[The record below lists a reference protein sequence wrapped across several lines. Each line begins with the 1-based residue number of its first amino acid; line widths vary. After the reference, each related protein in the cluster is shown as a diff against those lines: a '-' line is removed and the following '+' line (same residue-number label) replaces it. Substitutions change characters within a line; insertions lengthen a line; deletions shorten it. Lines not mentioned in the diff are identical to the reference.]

1 MVCVECSVGFEPASW
16 QQRFCGPA
24 CRLAFWGSRS
34 EPLGR
39 VCVECGEA
47 VLRRGPGVRCTPCG
61 DARRFE
67 KRPPRYRRV
76 VVFGPRCRVV
86 HRPKTRVFVAGECP
100 CCGGLF
106 VALAST
112 GARFCS
118 AMCQK
123 RVERQQRRA
132 RKVAAEKSV
141 PIFRRK
147 VFERDDWT
155 CRICRKPVQQGAL
168 VPHPKAPT
176 VDHIL
181 PLALGGSHTYLNVQ
195 TAHFIC
201 NSTKSA
207 NVVQLSFAA

>member
-1 MVCVECSVGFEPASW
+1 MVCVECSGEFEPASW

-39 VCVECGEA
+39 VCVECGEPF
-47 VLRRGPGVRCTPCG
+47 LRRGPGCWCTPCG
-61 DARRFE
+61 DARRPE
-67 KRPPRYRRV
+67 KRPRYRRV
-76 VVFGPRCRVV
+76 VVFGPKCRVV
-86 HRPKTRVFVAGECP
+86 HRPKARVFMAGDCP
-100 CCGGLF
+100 SCGEPF
-106 VALAST
+106 VQLAT
-112 GARFCS
+112 LQPRFCS
-118 AMCQK
+118 RVCAK
-123 RVERQQRRA
+123 REERRRERHRRRDAKAGQR
-132 RKVAAEKSV
+132 
-141 PIFRRK
+141 IYRRK
-147 VFERDDWT
+147 VFERDGWT
-155 CRICRKPVQQGAL
+155 CRLCLKPVQQEAL